1 MERRTIA
8 PLAAS
13 LLALV
18 LVTAL
23 SPGLALA
30 ETDASSGQEEV
41 AEAPVEL
48 VYSVEEPPAVSSPV
62 ALLVDADTGY
72 VLFERGADEQRT
84 PASITKILTA
94 LVVLENADLDDVV
107 TVEEGDLEHVTPEG
121 TTAGLRAGD
130 ALTVRDLLACL
141 LIPSGNDAAYVLAR
155 AVGGDWQTF
164 VGMMNDRAAELGCAS
179 THFSDPCGLAEENHH
194 TTARDLVTIFEAA
207 MEYPEFC
214 EISSSR
220 TWDIPATGENP
231 ARTLENT
238 NFLLDPES
246 PAYMGDAIV
255 AGKTGFTYDAG
266 KCLIVGARRDGMN
279 LVGVVMGASDEVDE
293 ANVTVNFYDMKALLE
308 WGFGAWET
316 GEVVSEGDVVASA
329 EVTLST
335 DGDAVDVLSADAVF
349 ATVPR
354 GTTISDLTVDA
365 SWDEPFQAPLERGE
379 RLGEATLS
387 LDGRTLGTVAVSPAR
402 TMALSIPSF
411 LIWWLTSDATHAIIV
426 VVIAVALFVAIGL
439 LCNSRARARR
449 RREQRLKVSA
459 ARAYATSPRSSY
471 DKGGRPRTSPRGS
484 GSARGT
490 GRHMRQ

>member
-8 PLAAS
+8 PLAAP

-30 ETDASSGQEEV
+30 ETPAAPDASFGQEEV

-335 DGDAVDVLSADAVF
+335 DGDAVDALSADAVF

-354 GTTISDLTVDA
+354 GTTVSDLTVDA

-387 LDGRTLGTVAVSPAR
+387 LDGRTLGTVGVVAASS
-402 TMALSIPSF
+402 MGLSVVDF
-411 LIWWLTSDATHAIIV
+411 VVWWVTSDVVHMLLTTAGLV
-426 VVIAVALFVAIGL
+426 VVLLLVGL
-439 LCNSRARARR
+439 LATAGGRRR
-449 RREQRLKVSA
+449 RRE
-459 ARAYATSPRSSY
+459 RAGMP
-471 DKGGRPRTSPRGS
+471 GGRLDLPAQGKPRPV
-484 GSARGT
+484 ARSMGH
-490 GRHMRQ
+490 GKHFK